1 MPLLGEQ
8 VMRLA
13 LRLAA
18 RGEGKTRPNPMVGAI
33 VVHSGRIVGQGYHR
47 KAGQPHAEVLA
58 LRQAGSR
65 AKGGTLYVTLEPCHH
80 FGRTPPCT
88 EAIVRSGIRRVVA
101 ATIDPNPL
109 NQGRGVRFL
118 RSRGIQTRVGLLQK
132 EARELNKVFATWMRL
147 KRPFVTVKVAQ
158 SLDGKIATRTGDSRW
173 VSGPAARAWVHRL
186 RAQVDAILVG
196 AATVLKDNPR
206 LTARTDGAARQP
218 IKIIV
223 DSHLRTSPG
232 ARIFS
237 SGRVIVAT
245 TTSAPHSKENRLLRA
260 GAEVLRLP
268 ARRGRVHLKSL
279 LRELARREI
288 SHLLIEGG
296 GEVIASAF
304 EARAVDRFCCIIAPK
319 VIGGRAAPTAVGG
332 EGIAYLSQAMPL
344 KDFTV
349 RRLGSDLLLEGDV
362 YRDY

>member
-33 VVHSGRIVGQGYHR
+33 VVHSGRIVGQGYHH

-101 ATIDPNPL
+101 ATIDPNPR
-109 NQGRGVRFL
+109 NRGRGLRFL
-118 RSRGIQTRVGLLQK
+118 RSRGIQTRVGILER
-132 EARELNKVFATWMRL
+132 EAQELNRVFVTWMRL

-158 SLDGKIATRTGDSRW
+158 SIDGKIATRTGASRW
-173 VSGPAARAWVHRL
+173 ISGPAARAWVHRL
-186 RAQVDAILVG
+186 RSEVDAILVG
-196 AATVLKDNPR
+196 VGTVLKDDPR
-206 LTARTDGAARQP
+206 LTARVGRGAHQP

-223 DSHLRTSPG
+223 DSHLRTSPR
-232 ARIFS
+232 ARVLS
-237 SGRVIVAT
+237 SGRVIIAT
-245 TTSAPHSKENRLLRA
+245 TRSAPHSKEKRLLRA

-268 ARRGRVHLKSL
+268 ARNGRVHLKSL
-279 LRELARREI
+279 LRKLAHRKI
-288 SHLLIEGG
+288 SHVLIEGG
-296 GEVIASAF
+296 GEIIASAF
-304 EARAVDRFCCIIAPK
+304 EAHAADRIAVIIAPK
-319 VIGGRAAPTAVGG
+319 IIGGRNAPTVV
-332 EGIAYLSQAMPL
+332 EGIGITSLNQAITL
-344 KDFTV
+344 KNLTV
-349 RRLGSDLLLEGDV
+349 RRLGSDLLIEAETAFNV
-362 YRDY
+362 